1 MTRTLEQIDTD
12 LADLEATYAA
22 DTTPSRAELANKT
35 SEVLDNWQAREE
47 QFRAWMTGTIT
58 GGPNNDGYYPLSDS
72 TGYTQLA
79 ACPAKLRDITE
90 APIQHITPSSS
101 SQFVD
106 VVAGPAARITLNAAN
121 LTLTV
126 GSTIVDTAHEL
137 RLRLYLVQDA
147 TGGRGVTWPSN
158 IMWSQQRPPILSVTP
173 TYTDIIDLTSI
184 DGGITWYGI
193 FAGVAFTS

>member
-12 LADLEATYAA
+12 LASLETTYAA

-35 SEVLDNWQAREE
+35 SEVLDLWQDREA
-47 QFRAWMTGTIT
+47 QFRDWMGGTIT
-58 GGPNNDGYYPLSDS
+58 GGPNDDGYYPLSDS

-79 ACPAKLRDITE
+79 ACPAKLRDISQVI
-90 APIQHITPSSS
+90 IQHITPSSS

-106 VVAGPAARITLNAAN
+106 AADGPVARIVLNAAS

-126 GSTIVDTAHEL
+126 GSTTVDTAHEL

-147 TGGRGVTWPSN
+147 TGGRDITWPSN

-173 TYTDIIDLTSI
+173 TYTDIIDLSSI

-193 FAGVAFTS
+193 FAGVAFAA

>member
-1 MTRTLEQIDTD
+1 
-12 LADLEATYAA
+12 
-22 DTTPSRAELANKT
+22 
-35 SEVLDNWQAREE
+35 
-47 QFRAWMTGTIT
+47 
-58 GGPNNDGYYPLSDS
+58 NNDGYYPLSDS

>member
-22 DTTPSRAELANKT
+22 DTTPTRAELANKT
-35 SEVLDNWQAREE
+35 SEVLDNWQSREE

-79 ACPAKLRDITE
+79 ACPAKLKDISQVTL
-90 APIQHITPSSS
+90 QHITPSTA

-106 VVAGPAARITLNAAN
+106 ATDGGAARILLNTAT

-126 GSTIVDTAHEL
+126 GATTVDTAHEL
-137 RLRLYLVQDA
+137 KLRLYLVQDT
-147 TGGRGVTWPSN
+147 TGGRNVAWPSN
-158 IMWSQQRPPILSVTP
+158 IMWSQQRPPILSVSAN
-173 TYTDIIDLTSI
+173 YTDIIDLSSI
-184 DGGITWYGI
+184 DGGITWFGI
-193 FAGVAFTS
+193 FAGVAFTG